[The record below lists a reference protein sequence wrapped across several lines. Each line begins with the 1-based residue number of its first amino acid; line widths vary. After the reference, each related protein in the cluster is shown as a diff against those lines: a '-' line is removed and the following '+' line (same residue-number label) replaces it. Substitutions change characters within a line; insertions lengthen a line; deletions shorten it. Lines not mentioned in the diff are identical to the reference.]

1 MTLGFTDWTPEE
13 IKVAKEAVKQKR
25 RNDLKRAYTEQ
36 LRELIEEIK
45 EAGFFVDIE
54 GASGKY
60 VPRFDLIHT
69 PTENYKV
76 I

>member
-1 MTLGFTDWTPEE
+1 MTIGFTDWTPEE
-13 IKVAKEAVKQKR
+13 IEVAEKAVMQKR

-36 LRELIEEIK
+36 LRELIDEIK
-45 EAGFFVDIE
+45 EAGFLVDIK

-60 VPRFDLIHT
+60 VSQFDLIHT

>member
-1 MTLGFTDWTPEE
+1 MTIGFTDWTPEE
-13 IKVAKEAVKQKR
+13 IKVAEEAVMQKR

-54 GASGKY
+54 GASAKY
-60 VPRFDLIHT
+60 VSHFDLINT
-69 PTENYKV
+69 PAKNYKV